1 MSTSLLHKC
10 LECGK
15 YNIADGQRGLQHHF
29 DGANPLKAD
38 DVVCDAMTAR
48 ACNHLILEL
57 TQQKKLDEKD
67 RDRLLIA
74 RRVRATVRNR
84 AKSAGRT
91 LVEAGSPFH
100 VE

>member
-1 MSTSLLHKC
+1 MSVSRFHEC
-10 LECGK
+10 LDCGK
-15 YNIADGQRGLQHHF
+15 QVADGQRGLQRHF

-57 TQQKKLDEKD
+57 TLQKTRDEKD
-67 RDRLLIA
+67 RERLSTA

-84 AKSAGRT
+84 ALSAKRN
-91 LVEAGSPFH
+91 LIEAGSPLH